1 MSKLFDDLYTGLNQ
15 AIDYAKGKNNS
26 QAKAV
31 TLVRYSID
39 PVEEYDRNQIR
50 NIRMGAKMSQAV
62 FADYLGVSV
71 KTVEAWECGRTHPT
85 GPACRLISLV
95 SGGQAPSLPFI
106 RKEA

>member
-1 MSKLFDDLYTGLNQ
+1 MSQLFDDLCTGLNQ
-15 AIDYAKGKNNS
+15 AIDYAKGDGE
-26 QAKAV
+26 AKVV
-31 TLVRYSID
+31 TLVKYSID

-50 NIRMGAKMSQAV
+50 SIRMKANMSQSV

-95 SGGQAPSLPFI
+95 SGGHISSLPFM
-106 RKEA
+106 RREAY